1 MTAGTFELMPNV
13 DPTKTHRLY
22 VAGASGSGKSYFS
35 AQYIRNHQTRYPKS
49 QFYLITN
56 KAEDP
61 VLDALNPIS
70 ITPEEAGA
78 ITDLDTLQD
87 GIILFDD
94 VDSFPKAQRDLVM
107 QFYTH
112 VLKDGRSRGITVI
125 LTSHTASN
133 YQATREALVNSSHLV
148 FFPQSNRGYHL
159 NQFLKLY
166 GDLSPAQIKEIFSW
180 NTRWC
185 VLGREVPRFILG
197 EHNLKLL

>member
-1 MTAGTFELMPNV
+1 MRGTFELMPNV
-13 DPTKTHRLY
+13 DPTKTNRLY
-22 VAGASGSGKSYFS
+22 VAGASGSGKSYFCAS
-35 AQYIRNHQTRYPKS
+35 YIRNHKALFPKS
-49 QFYLITN
+49 KFYLVTN
-56 KAEDP
+56 KAEDA
-61 VLDALNPIS
+61 VLDALQPIS
-70 ITPEEAGA
+70 ITPEQAGQ
-78 ITDLDTLQD
+78 IRDLDPLAG
-87 GIILFDD
+87 GIVLFDD
-94 VDSFPKAQRDLVM
+94 VDSFPKAERDLVM

-112 VLKDGRSRGITVI
+112 VLKDGRSRGMTVL

-166 GDLSPAQIKEIFSW
+166 GDLSPAQIKEVFSW

-185 VLGREVPRFILG
+185 VLSREVPRFLLG